1 MVKILRFCSEASK
14 AVYTRVLDDMMMQF
28 YWRSAPS
35 EEGQF
40 PQEVERTIWKTK
52 NRSRRKEEHDCT
64 AHPHRRGMPE
74 PLPLSQ
80 GQEYEQLS

>member
-1 MVKILRFCSEASK
+1 VKILRFCSEASK

-28 YWRSAPS
+28 YGRSAPS

-40 PQEVERTIWKTK
+40 PQEVERTIWKTQ

-74 PLPLSQ
+74 PLPRSQ